1 MPQNW
6 LPGDVRDR
14 IRDLCRANNL
24 KQSELAHAIGID
36 KSTLSRFMSGKTDKL
51 SDSSLQK
58 IAQHLNVSTDFLL
71 GNTDIPERKHYDIG
85 ELGLTVQAARNL
97 YTHKVDPAIV
107 CELLEHPRFGEL
119 TRLLSS
125 YKDELFASGIAAQNQ
140 MLLSLGGLVLAQGRA
155 NKDDMYAAYDTAQM
169 LQTQRQPL
177 HVSELDTIQQ
187 TFLQIVRDIKKDGPD
202 NAHQAT
208 ALTKE
213 SMQQMTETLT
223 KGQDG
228 IDLHQISPEQIVGG
242 IMGTMAMMEV
252 PEAYNEQMT
261 AALGQIQ
268 TGLLQYFSILNQ
280 VKNNEGNQDD
290 QRSTVPCL
298 SGGRPA
304 SG

>member
-6 LPGDVRDR
+6 LPGDIRDR
-14 IRDLCRANNL
+14 IRDLCRAANM

-51 SDSSLQK
+51 SDTSLQK
-58 IAQHLNVSTDFLL
+58 IAQRLNVSTDFLL
-71 GNTDIPERKHYDIG
+71 GNTDIPDRKHYDIG

-140 MLLSLGGLVLAQGRA
+140 MLSSLGGLVLAQGRA
-155 NKDDMYAAYDTAQM
+155 NKDDMYAAYDTAHI
-169 LQTQRQPL
+169 LQAQRQPL

-228 IDLHQISPEQIVGG
+228 IDLHQIAPEQIVGG
-242 IMGTMAMMEV
+242 IMGSMAMMEV

-261 AALGQIQ
+261 AVLGQIQ

-280 VKNNEGNQDD
+280 VKDNEGNQQD

-298 SGGRPA
+298 SGGRLA